1 VTGIC
6 TVGDTRLLPLVLDA
20 CEQYTPMSRTEQE
33 RLIEATSQ
41 YTPLFASATQNG
53 SV

>member
-20 CEQYTPMSRTEQE
+20 CENYTPMSLAEQE
-33 RLIEATSQ
+33 NSVEKAAE
-41 YTPLFASATQNG
+41 YPPLFA
-53 SV
+53 